1 MSKGG
6 RKENKERVGDK
17 EKEKLGEKGIRGSG
31 SGGERE
37 REQEAKAEWG
47 RKGNGRNYK
56 QVTCL
61 NSHITTVTCHNSHI
75 TTVTCH
81 KFSYRHSNLK

>member
-6 RKENKERVGDK
+6 RKENKERVEDK